1 MGSFMIYKDLCK
13 YIKKPLNDNIEHLIN
28 PELKI
33 IRENNLHE
41 TLNSIYSFH
50 ADDKAIQDISN
61 FENYRR
67 NYPERY
73 EWRHFETEYKL
84 PKGI

>member
-1 MGSFMIYKDLCK
+1 V
-13 YIKKPLNDNIEHLIN
+13 HLIN